1 MDIKTIE
8 IIESSG
14 NFVDVMANLKEHW
27 WKTDRKKELE
37 QGIEQVM
44 EKGSVDKE
52 TLELMKN
59 MLDLVKVKKPSI
71 SNFYDDEEVK
81 KNGKKV

>member
-8 IIESSG
+8 IIENSG

-44 EKGSVDKE
+44 EKGSIDKE

-71 SNFYDDEEVK
+71 SDFYGEEVK
-81 KNGKKV
+81 KNGKKI